1 MNLQSRIWTCLLF
14 LISMQASSQESD
26 SQEAG
31 SIADTETQFLFINML
46 EFLGEFET
54 EDGKWVSPE
63 ILGDDVFADLDTI
76 DGGTFNGEIYDGE
89 IYDGETSRTSN
100 NEQGLLSTPGNED

>member
-1 MNLQSRIWTCLLF
+1 
-14 LISMQASSQESD
+14 MQASSQESD

-76 DGGTFNGEIYDGE
+76 DGGTFDGE